1 MCGFISPQIYVFAN
15 LPLGVEMSSTG
26 EVACFGQD
34 VQEAFLQA
42 LLSTTFALPK
52 LADDKFI
59 LISFAED
66 K

>member
-1 MCGFISPQIYVFAN
+1 
-15 LPLGVEMSSTG
+15 MSSTG